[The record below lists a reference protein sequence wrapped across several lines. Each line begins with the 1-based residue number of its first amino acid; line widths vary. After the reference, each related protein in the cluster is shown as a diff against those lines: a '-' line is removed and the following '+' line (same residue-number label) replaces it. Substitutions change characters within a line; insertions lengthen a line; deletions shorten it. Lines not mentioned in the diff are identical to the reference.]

1 MIASFCF
8 ETFAIFLFTI
18 HIRATVG
25 VLVIRKYN
33 LPLFSSTFD
42 PKLHPEVCLTNASL
56 HETVIILDFGSQYT
70 QLIAR
75 RVREAGVYCEILPF
89 NASIEAINARC
100 PKGLIFSGGPSSVY
114 DTTAPKPHEKLLN
127 SIDCPKLGICY
138 GFQVFAEELG
148 GKVVASPNREFGYA
162 RLKILDVT
170 SRLFS
175 GLPEEMDVWMS
186 HGDHVT
192 EVPPGF
198 KLTAL
203 TDDALNAMED
213 ESRAIFGV
221 QFHPEVV
228 HTPLGAQVLRNFLF
242 AVCGCRGDWS
252 PEAVVEEQVSKI
264 RNELGDS
271 GRVVSGLSGGV
282 DSTVAAALV
291 HRAVGDRQT
300 CIFVDNGLL
309 REGEFE
315 STLAL
320 LRQSMKLN
328 IVGVRAGDSFLKAL
342 RGITDPEQKR
352 KTIGRVFIE
361 VFDQEAKRLGD
372 VNYLVQGTLYP
383 DVIESV
389 SVRGPSAVIK
399 SHHNVGG
406 LPEKMNLKL
415 IEPLRELFK
424 DEVRLIGRE
433 LGVPAEILGRH
444 PFPGPGLAVRI
455 IGDIT
460 EEKIRLVQAA
470 DRILDEELRL
480 AELYNSVWQAFPVL
494 LPVSTVGVMG
504 DERTYERV
512 VAIRA
517 VTSVDGMTADWA
529 RLPHDLLAR
538 ISGRIVSEIRGIN
551 RVVYDISSKP
561 PSTIEWE

>member
-1 MIASFCF
+1 M
-8 ETFAIFLFTI
+8 
-18 HIRATVG
+18 
-25 VLVIRKYN
+25 
-33 LPLFSSTFD
+33 FSTAN
-42 PKLHPEVCLTNASL
+42 H
-56 HETVIILDFGSQYT
+56 HETIIILDFGSQYT

-89 NASIEAINARC
+89 STPAEKIAARR
-100 PKGLIFSGGPSSVY
+100 PRGIILSGSPASVY
-114 DTTAPKPHEKLLN
+114 QEGAPRPDPNLVDEVD
-127 SIDCPKLGICY
+127 SPVLGICY
-138 GFQVFAEELG
+138 GLQVLAHDMG
-148 GKVVASPNREFGYA
+148 GQVKSSPSREFGYA
-162 RLKILDVT
+162 RLKVADES
-170 SRLFS
+170 SRLFK
-175 GLPEEMDVWMS
+175 GLPSEMDVWMS

-192 EVPPGF
+192 SVPAGF
-198 KLTAL
+198 HVTAV
-203 TDDALNAMED
+203 TDDALNAIED
-213 ESRAIFGV
+213 PSRGIFGV
-221 QFHPEVV
+221 QFHPEVA

-242 AVCGCRGDWS
+242 SVCGCRGDWS
-252 PEAVVEEQVSKI
+252 PSAVIEDQTNRI
-264 RNELGDS
+264 RERVGDT
-271 GRVVSGLSGGV
+271 GRVISGLSGGV

-291 HRAVGDRQT
+291 HKAIGDRQT

-315 STLAL
+315 STLTL
-320 LRQSMKLN
+320 LKQRMNLN
-328 IVGVRAGDSFLKAL
+328 ITGVRAGHRFLEAL
-342 RGITDPEQKR
+342 KGVTDPEEKR
-352 KTIGRVFIE
+352 KRIGRVFIE
-361 VFDQEAKRLGD
+361 VFEEEAKSVGD
-372 VNYLVQGTLYP
+372 AAYLVQGTLYP

-406 LPEKMNLKL
+406 LPEKMNLSL

-433 LGVPAEILGRH
+433 LGVPEEILGRH

-455 IGDIT
+455 IGEVT
-460 EEKIRLVQAA
+460 EERIRLLQAA

-480 AELYNSVWQAFPVL
+480 AELYDSVWQAFPVL
-494 LPVSTVGVMG
+494 LPISTVGVMG

-529 RLPHDLLAR
+529 RLPQDVLAR
-538 ISGRIVSEIRGIN
+538 ISSRIVSEIRGIN

>member
-1 MIASFCF
+1 LSN
-8 ETFAIFLFTI
+8 
-18 HIRATVG
+18 V
-25 VLVIRKYN
+25 
-33 LPLFSSTFD
+33 
-42 PKLHPEVCLTNASL
+42 SL

-75 RVREAGVYCEILPF
+75 RVRESGVYCEILPF
-89 NASIEAINARC
+89 NASVETINARS

-114 DTTAPKPHEKLLN
+114 DDGAPKPDPALLGD
-127 SIDCPKLGICY
+127 ITCPKLGICY
-138 GFQVFAEELG
+138 GFQVFAEDLG
-148 GKVVASPNREFGYA
+148 GSVVPSPNREFGYA
-162 RLKILDVT
+162 RLKVLDVT
-170 SRLFS
+170 SRLFG

-198 KLTAL
+198 RLTAL

-213 ESRAIFGV
+213 EARGIYGV
-221 QFHPEVV
+221 QFHPEVA

-252 PEAVVEEQVSKI
+252 PEAVVEEQVSRI
-264 RNELGDS
+264 RAQLGEQ
-271 GRVVSGLSGGV
+271 GRVVCGLSGGV

-328 IVGVRAGDSFLKAL
+328 IVGVSAGELFLEAL
-342 RGITDPEQKR
+342 RGVTDPEEKR
-352 KTIGRVFIE
+352 KRIGKVFID
-361 VFDQEAKRLGD
+361 VFETEAKRLGGVD
-372 VNYLVQGTLYP
+372 YLVQGTLYP

-406 LPEKMNLKL
+406 LPEKMRLKL

-433 LGVPAEILGRH
+433 LGVPSEILGRH

-529 RLPHDLLAR
+529 RLPHDVLAR

>member
-1 MIASFCF
+1 LSNVFQ
-8 ETFAIFLFTI
+8 
-18 HIRATVG
+18 
-25 VLVIRKYN
+25 
-33 LPLFSSTFD
+33 
-42 PKLHPEVCLTNASL
+42 

-89 NASIEAINARC
+89 NAPTETIKSRA

-114 DTTAPKPHEKLLN
+114 DADAPKPDPNLLN
-127 SIDCPKLGICY
+127 AVDCPSLGICY
-138 GFQVFAEELG
+138 GFQVFSRELG
-148 GKVVASPNREFGYA
+148 GAVAASPNREFGYA

-170 SRLFS
+170 SRLFQ
-175 GLPEEMDVWMS
+175 GLPPEMDVWMS

-192 EVPPGF
+192 EVPPNF
-198 KLTAL
+198 RVTAL

-213 ESRAIFGV
+213 ESRGIYGV
-221 QFHPEVV
+221 QFHPEVA

-242 AVCGCRGDWS
+242 NVCGCKGDWS
-252 PEAVVEEQVSKI
+252 PEAVIEDQVARIQS
-264 RNELGDS
+264 ELGDDN
-271 GRVVSGLSGGV
+271 RVVCGLSGGV

-291 HRAVGDRQT
+291 HRAVGERQT

-320 LRQSMKLN
+320 LQQSMKLN
-328 IVGVRAGDSFLKAL
+328 IVGVRAGNQFLEAL
-342 RGITDPEQKR
+342 SGVTDPEQKR
-352 KTIGRVFIE
+352 KRIGKVFID
-361 VFDQEAKRLGD
+361 VFEQEANRIGD
-372 VNYLVQGTLYP
+372 VGYLVQGTLYP

-406 LPEKMNLKL
+406 LPEKMKLKL

-433 LGVPAEILGRH
+433 LGVPEEILGRH

-455 IGDIT
+455 LGDIT
-460 EEKIRLVQAA
+460 EEKIRIVQAA
-470 DRILDEELRL
+470 DRIFDEELRL

-512 VAIRA
+512 VALRA
-517 VTSVDGMTADWA
+517 VTSIDGMTADWA

-538 ISGRIVSEIRGIN
+538 VSSRIVSEIRGVN